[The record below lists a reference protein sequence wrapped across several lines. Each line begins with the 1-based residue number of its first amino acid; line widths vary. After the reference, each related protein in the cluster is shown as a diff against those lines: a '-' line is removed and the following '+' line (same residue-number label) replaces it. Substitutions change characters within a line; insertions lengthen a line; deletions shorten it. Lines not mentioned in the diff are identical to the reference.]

1 MHSMHCWSGYC
12 QEQEKICPHVQH
24 EQTEDSGTSSVSGS
38 ASLTLHYSDH
48 IYSPVQLAP
57 PFQQLILFQHQP
69 PYAAE
74 TAEPRE
80 QMFRATV
87 LQAKSGGE
95 IKFVGLSLQ

>member
-1 MHSMHCWSGYC
+1 MHSDHVYY
-12 QEQEKICPHVQH
+12 QDKEKVCPRIQR
-24 EQTEDSGTSSVSGS
+24 ERIEDSGTNSVSGS
-38 ASLTLHYSDH
+38 TSFTLHYSDH
-48 IYSPVQLAP
+48 ISSLVQPAP

-87 LQAKSGGE
+87 LLAKSRGE